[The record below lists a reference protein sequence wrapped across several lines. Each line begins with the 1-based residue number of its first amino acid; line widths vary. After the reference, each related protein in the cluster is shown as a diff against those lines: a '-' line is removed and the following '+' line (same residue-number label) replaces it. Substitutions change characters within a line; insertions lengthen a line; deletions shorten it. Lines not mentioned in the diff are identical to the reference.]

1 MAAEIVLVDA
11 DRPDYVKIGVW
22 EVRDNEITV
31 AYLGTVP
38 TKTSHLGGHVD
49 APVSLAKLLLSEFQ

>member
-1 MAAEIVLVDA
+1 V
-11 DRPDYVKIGVW
+11 
-22 EVRDNEITV
+22 EVRGHEITV

>member
-1 MAAEIVLVDA
+1 MAAEIVLIDS
-11 DRPDYVKIGVW
+11 DRPDYLKVGVW
-22 EVRDNEITV
+22 EVRGHEITV